1 MQGNFQNMTGFNK
14 QCNFACLLGRTPA
27 CEGLILLVPN
37 FAKILKSCEINCVI
51 GSFTIVHKMKIL
63 ECHFS
68 QISFLTCVGN
78 RNKISVKLSKVE
90 ATQSKSPLKLLVQ
103 PQPAAPSPLF
113 CCSSLNDIYLHRNC
127 SLKVS
132 RA

>member
-1 MQGNFQNMTGFNK
+1 MTGFNK
-14 QCNFACLLGRTPA
+14 HCNFACLLGRTPA
-27 CEGLILLVPN
+27 CEGLILRVPN
-37 FAKILKSCEINCVI
+37 FAKSLKSCEINGVM
-51 GSFTIVHKMKIL
+51 GSFTIVHKMRIL

-68 QISFLTCVGN
+68 QISFSICVGN